1 MPASIKTFPM
11 NRSIIY
17 KVLPNS
23 YAESFCKSKNLKYEV
38 ISFIEEDDATSN
50 HLQDLSKTKEQAEE
64 KAPAKEDTSSTDM
77 IKADSKKE
85 FAQVEEKQKKKK
97 GCYVATCAYGSYD
110 CPEVWT
116 LRRFRDCVLAKTWYG
131 RLFILAYYFVAP
143 KLVRV
148 FGNSEWFKNI
158 WRNYLDNKV
167 EKLNNLGFENTPYD
181 DLEW

>member
-1 MPASIKTFPM
+1 MQS
-11 NRSIIY
+11 SLE
-17 KVLPNS
+17 LP
-23 YAESFCKSKNLKYEV
+23 
-38 ISFIEEDDATSN
+38 
-50 HLQDLSKTKEQAEE
+50 
-64 KAPAKEDTSSTDM
+64 
-77 IKADSKKE
+77 
-85 FAQVEEKQKKKK
+85 KKKK
-97 GCYVATCAYGSYD
+97 NGCYVATCAYGSYD